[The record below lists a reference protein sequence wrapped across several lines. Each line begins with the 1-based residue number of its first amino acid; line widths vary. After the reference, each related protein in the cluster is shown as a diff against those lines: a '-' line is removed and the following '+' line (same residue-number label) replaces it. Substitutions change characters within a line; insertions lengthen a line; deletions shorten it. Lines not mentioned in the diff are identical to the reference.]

1 MLAHVILLLWKLR
14 HVRRSG
20 WYGNERLGSGRD
32 WGEWKQKYALSW
44 LTTRTHACLCVH
56 IPQSSAAFTIRYVI
70 LWAVPFYLKALEPF
84 SSSCHSHMGM
94 GAECC
99 RISGSREVSSI
110 FFKCKLHVSIGSFK
124 TNSRDMLGH
133 THLCTAR
140 CRCHLFAMSGVDRWE
155 FFFFK
160 LNLCCECFFM
170 LVNDPST
177 QHFCPVVGPSSDVLP
192 CGSSVHTTRIC
203 EHIGCLR
210 GFINRGNLAW
220 VSPSFTPTPP
230 GGLGCAGGKGL
241 FF

>member
-1 MLAHVILLLWKLR
+1 MLVHVILLLWKLR
-14 HVRRSG
+14 YVRRSG

-70 LWAVPFYLKALEPF
+70 LWAVPFFLKALEPF

-94 GAECC
+94 GPECC

-124 TNSRDMLGH
+124 TNSSDMLGH
-133 THLCTAR
+133 THLGTAR

-155 FFFFK
+155 FFFK

-203 EHIGCLR
+203 EHTGCLW
-210 GFINRGNLAW
+210 GFINRKFSMSQSLLH
-220 VSPSFTPTPP
+220 PHPTWR
-230 GGLGCAGGKGL
+230 AGVRRREGP
-241 FF
+241 FFLT